1 MANYLWTTFI
11 ANNGSNDILA
21 ASSTNGTTWT
31 PSVPINQTSP
41 FTPSLAFFN
50 GSLFVAFITNDLD
63 SATGVPSNRIFL
75 CSTTDGVSW
84 SDATFFNQYSKCAP
98 SLAVWNGK
106 LHIAFVANDA
116 SNSLLVYFSS
126 TPDDPK
132 SWTATVVTH
141 QTSANAPSLAVYP
154 SGSTGKLYLAF
165 VAENGS
171 NDIFVC
177 SLPSGGSW
185 SKAAVTGQSCH
196 FSPSLAVGESLYLVF
211 AAANGSKDLLLSSLN
226 SNGTWS
232 EAVAL
237 NQSTSA
243 TPCAVAFGSG
253 LATGFVANNSSG
265 EVLLAYSLNPS
276 SSWTGGNVDI
286 KQQSAAGPAV
296 AVAPFACCHELLT
309 YQGKIGGNTNYSFWA
324 GLGSDNKPIPVTGLV
339 VEINIDEPLVVSPT
353 QGVPAGSPIGFQ
365 INGIPPIADQQP
377 GQVTTGWTPTIGD
390 KAIGWQQYGVKMWP
404 HTTMLIS
411 WSQYWP
417 PSVFQNPNVAAT
429 FTLSTPNSSTVTL
442 PNNLTIPAG
451 WKIRFTFKY
460 STARPGTITGFDCK
474 VTDSNGN
481 SVGPDMGIDFL
492 ASQNLLTTG
501 KPITL
506 DDLDQLVAFQVVLVG
521 FYDSAQAVLT
531 SGGGSIT
538 VQASTPLTVLGPNT
552 LPADSSGNNGTA
564 ENANSTYGLLPA
576 CPSKSFTQIFGV
588 S

>member
-1 MANYLWTTFI
+1 MERR
-11 ANNGSNDILA
+11 D
-21 ASSTNGTTWT
+21 
-31 PSVPINQTSP
+31 
-41 FTPSLAFFN
+41 
-50 GSLFVAFITNDLD
+50 
-63 SATGVPSNRIFL
+63 FL
-75 CSTTDGVSW
+75 
-84 SDATFFNQYSKCAP
+84 NQYSKCAP

-177 SLPSGGSW
+177 SCLP
-185 SKAAVTGQSCH
+185 AAVGPRPP
-196 FSPSLAVGESLYLVF
+196 SPASLVNFRHRSLS
-211 AAANGSKDLLLSSLN
+211 GSLLSRLRRCQWQQ
-226 SNGTWS
+226 GLTTFLA
-232 EAVAL
+232 EFERDMVGAVAL

>member
-1 MANYLWTTFI
+1 M
-11 ANNGSNDILA
+11 
-21 ASSTNGTTWT
+21 
-31 PSVPINQTSP
+31 PINQTSP

-63 SATGVPSNRIFL
+63 SATGVPSNSIFL
-75 CSTTDGVSW
+75 CSTTDGVSK
-84 SDATFFNQYSKCAP
+84 AMPTFFNQYSKCAP

-106 LHIAFVANDA
+106 LHITPLSPMTRRTV
-116 SNSLLVYFSS
+116 SLSIFRRRP
-126 TPDDPK
+126 TIQRA
-132 SWTATVVTH
+132 WTATVVTH

-171 NDIFVC
+171 NDIFVS
-177 SLPSGGSW
+177 SLPSGGGW

-211 AAANGSKDLLLSSLN
+211 AAANGSKDLLFSSLN

-353 QGVPAGSPIGFQ
+353 QGVQAGSPIGFQ

-377 GQVTTGWTPTIGD
+377 GRVQPVGHQLL
-390 KAIGWQQYGVKMWP
+390 AIRR
-404 HTTMLIS
+404 L
-411 WSQYWP
+411 
-417 PSVFQNPNVAAT
+417 
-429 FTLSTPNSSTVTL
+429 
-442 PNNLTIPAG
+442 AG
-451 WKIRFTFKY
+451 SNMGSRCGRIR
-460 STARPGTITGFDCK
+460 PC
-474 VTDSNGN
+474 
-481 SVGPDMGIDFL
+481 
-492 ASQNLLTTG
+492 
-501 KPITL
+501 
-506 DDLDQLVAFQVVLVG
+506 
-521 FYDSAQAVLT
+521 
-531 SGGGSIT
+531 
-538 VQASTPLTVLGPNT
+538 
-552 LPADSSGNNGTA
+552 
-564 ENANSTYGLLPA
+564 
-576 CPSKSFTQIFGV
+576 
-588 S
+588 